1 MIRYVQITPRQAV
14 ELILDGEAEKLFIE
28 RGKAGLVNLLDER
41 VYAENIGKRKWFI
54 RVEEHTRYDS
64 ENK

>member
-1 MIRYVQITPRQAV
+1 MIRYEQITARQAV
-14 ELILDGEAEKLFIE
+14 ELILDGEYEKLFIE
-28 RGKAGLVNLLDER
+28 RGKDGLVNLLTEE

-54 RVEEHTRYDS
+54 RVEEHTHHDS